1 MNYIPKGF
9 LLKFHHNTLNSN
21 YSKILKKCSRLLMTS
36 TLGYYKKLLFRCY
49 ENYNSQLESVRINWS
64 DKYVNLIDRLHNKYK
79 SISFIL
85 SKRRLNKFH
94 RDGLDIRKAIML
106 SRKIESNFQKLTEIG
121 TNSNITD
128 NVNNGQNMPSYD
140 PIHLDK
146 NNNLSDGLKSLCSKG
161 PSHVPVPPH
170 YNWLELQKN
179 FDLFRNR
186 MRTRF
191 LFSNKESSYE
201 KDKHAPP
208 IKKASKWRPSKTNSH
223 QLETF
228 LSLVEKDLFEEILK
242 KNVKDNLLRDERL
255 ALIE

>member
-1 MNYIPKGF
+1 MM
-9 LLKFHHNTLNSN
+9 LNED
-21 YSKILKKCSRLLMTS
+21 TS
-36 TLGYYKKLLFRCY
+36 DCLQVYYKQFSLVYYLILISLNQENTSDLFFRCF

-85 SKRRLNKFH
+85 SKRRLNKFC

-106 SRKIESNFQKLTEIG
+106 SWKIESNFQKLTKIG

-128 NVNNGQNMPSYD
+128 NVNNGQSMPSYD
-140 PIHLDK
+140 PINLDK
-146 NNNLSDGLKSLCSKG
+146 NNNILPYGLKSLCSKG
-161 PSHVPVPPH
+161 PSYVPVPHH

-179 FDLFRNR
+179 LFRNR

-201 KDKHAPP
+201 KDKHAPS
-208 IKKASKWRPSKTNSH
+208 IKKASK
-223 QLETF
+223 
-228 LSLVEKDLFEEILK
+228 
-242 KNVKDNLLRDERL
+242 
-255 ALIE
+255 